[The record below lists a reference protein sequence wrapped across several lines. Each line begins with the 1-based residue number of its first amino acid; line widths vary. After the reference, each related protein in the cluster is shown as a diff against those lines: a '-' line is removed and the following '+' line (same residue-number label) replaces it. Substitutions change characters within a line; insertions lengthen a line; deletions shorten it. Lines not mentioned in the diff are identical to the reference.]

1 MDINETIL
9 SLVKAQSTLLLS
21 LAERQTMM
29 HCALEAFVRQEA
41 QDFDSYT
48 ALRSQLFQDEFYGEM
63 NALLQI
69 LRTALDHADTA
80 PSSSLPSSTMPN
92 HGVQPTIGMAAD
104 ASRSAST
111 VLREPSSE
119 MDTIR
124 RMAV

>member
-48 ALRSQLFQDEFYGEM
+48 ALRSQLW
-63 NALLQI
+63 
-69 LRTALDHADTA
+69 
-80 PSSSLPSSTMPN
+80 
-92 HGVQPTIGMAAD
+92 
-104 ASRSAST
+104 
-111 VLREPSSE
+111 
-119 MDTIR
+119 